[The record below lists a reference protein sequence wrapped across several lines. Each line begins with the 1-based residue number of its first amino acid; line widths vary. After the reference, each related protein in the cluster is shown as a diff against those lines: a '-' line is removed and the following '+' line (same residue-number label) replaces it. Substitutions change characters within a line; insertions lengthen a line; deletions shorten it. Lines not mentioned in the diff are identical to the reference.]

1 MRDTHR
7 IEEFRYSLANAG
19 EGLLKNALVL
29 VEVREVELGNFRVP
43 ENEIGEWNAL
53 AGVERRQLTGR
64 VQHEHL
70 AFPVAT
76 GQRVAA

>member
-7 IEEFRYSLANAG
+7 IEEFRYSPANAG

-29 VEVREVELGNFRVP
+29 VEVRVVELGNFRVP

-53 AGVERRQLTGR
+53 AGWS
-64 VQHEHL
+64 
-70 AFPVAT
+70 
-76 GQRVAA
+76 AASLPGVFSMNISPSP